1 MSRSVYEGQDS
12 SRENKETQSSL
23 TPDQDSGR
31 TGTAEHKTDYGK
43 SVKPL
48 EKTGGITRETERIAN
63 LSTEITELLLS
74 MQQKVETSA
83 ERFRSLESA
92 ADAKKEELRRLHE
105 IEVSAASLASLVESH
120 GLEKD
125 RFEILMSDHRGLW
138 EKEIEQ
144 RAQGEKEY
152 LEALQFRREQ
162 EEEEYWRV
170 WAIEKEKARNALKS
184 ELEALQQEFK
194 KKQEAL
200 EKDLLQREASLRVKE
215 KECDEIIREMEMF
228 ISGLGKR
235 VQIRVE
241 AAAHLSTEELLAQ
254 SAFEDEI
261 IGGNGSPMSVE
272 EKDALMEAAEA
283 EDSGS
288 EATEVA
294 QTQNTDSV
302 TIM

>member
-1 MSRSVYEGQDS
+1 MSRSVDEEQDNS
-12 SRENKETQSSL
+12 MENSGTQSSL
-23 TPDQDSGR
+23 TPGQESGG
-31 TGTAEHKTDYGK
+31 TGAAELITDHAKY
-43 SVKPL
+43 VEPL
-48 EKTGGITRETERIAN
+48 EKTGGFSREAERIAS
-63 LSTEITELLLS
+63 LSSEMTELLSS

-92 ADAKKEELRRLHE
+92 ADAKKEELRRLYE
-105 IEVSAASLASLVESH
+105 IEASAASYASLVEAQKA
-120 GLEKD
+120 EKD
-125 RFEILMSDHRGLW
+125 RFETLMSNQRGLW

-200 EKDLLQREASLRVKE
+200 EKDLLQREANLRAKE
-215 KECDEIIREMEMF
+215 KECDDIIREMEKF

-235 VQIRVE
+235 VQVRV
-241 AAAHLSTEELLAQ
+241 AAAAQLSTEELLAQ

-283 EDSGS
+283 EDSGT